1 MKYYIEIGTSDFD
14 TFTEQ
19 VKDDTNWSG
28 IAVEPIRKLL
38 DNIPIRDNTIYE
50 NSAITNED
58 GSVYIY
64 TITDEKVLNMDISYR
79 GLSTFNLN
87 NDYIKGRNLT
97 ASFNKIIVNGIT
109 FKSLIEKYNFY
120 NQLDYLKIDT
130 EGFDCQVVYQV
141 LEYYGN
147 DISKLPKEIFFEVEH
162 SYYSKVEALKKVLY
176 DYYLIEDVD
185 NNHNLICKLKNN

>member
-97 ASFNKIIVNGIT
+97 ASFKKIRVNGIT
-109 FKSLIEKYNFY
+109 FKSLIEKYNFSF
-120 NQLDYLKIDT
+120 LKS
-130 EGFDCQVVYQV
+130 V
-141 LEYYGN
+141 
-147 DISKLPKEIFFEVEH
+147 
-162 SYYSKVEALKKVLY
+162 
-176 DYYLIEDVD
+176 
-185 NNHNLICKLKNN
+185 